1 MSTPTRRVAERK
13 DDSNMMSNPLTEIY
27 IRWLELQFQDA
38 TPGQSYWDLLNI
50 MYMKVFI
57 WLIPNDD
64 NRIADGRE
72 LRIEFCHAQRIR
84 PNYWANSEPIS
95 FLEVLLGL
103 SRRLAFTVGDSS
115 EKWAWQLVINL
126 ELENMF
132 DTLSVQKK
140 RKVINTLD
148 TVIGRTYQFNG
159 VGGFF
164 PLIRPSDD
172 QTQVE
177 LWYQMAAYIDEMRV
191 ENNY

>member
-1 MSTPTRRVAERK
+1 
-13 DDSNMMSNPLTEIY
+13 MMSNHLTEIY
-27 IRWLELQFQDA
+27 IRWLELQFQDM

-50 MYMKVFI
+50 MYMKEFI

-64 NRIADGRE
+64 NRVADGRE
-72 LRIEFCHAQRIR
+72 LRIEFCHAQNIR
-84 PNYWANSEPIS
+84 PDYWANSEPIS

-115 EKWAWQLVINL
+115 EKWAWQLVVNL
-126 ELENMF
+126 GLGNMF
-132 DTLSVQKK
+132 DHVSIQKK
-140 RKVINTLD
+140 RKVIDTLD
-148 TVIGRTYQFNG
+148 TVIWRTYRSDG

-191 ENNY
+191 ENNIRKMKK